1 MPEHFTAWIQNR
13 SRFESGDPAGVWL
26 DLPATTEQLKEA
38 LRTLDIKT
46 PQDLRLFGH
55 FVTDSRKVDIPL
67 PLLQEPDFDTL
78 NFLAA
83 RLENLPDDQLEKLN
97 ALCQSSH
104 CPQNLK
110 GFLDYPENADCYTH
124 LPDIYNAYDLRAYVP
139 VPSENIRNGEFT
151 NYGYIF
157 ASGKAWVKKYEHQEI
172 PEQYRLT
179 PFVEEAPEPLAPP
192 TSDKPPT
199 KVDALMAKL
208 EEGVQG
214 IFESERYRQYLT
226 AMSKF
231 HNYSLNNTLLITLQ
245 KPEATLVAGYNAW
258 QKSFGRHVKK
268 GEKAIQILAP
278 VKQTYKVTA
287 PKLDQNGVPVR
298 DERGDI
304 VTQEV
309 ERTHL
314 TFRAVNVFDVSQT
327 EGPPLPSLIPDF
339 TETPSPNVLGHP
351 FFKAVEKV
359 AAVPVEIG
367 MPRGSTARG
376 MYSIAE
382 NKIYIDHHRSQTMV
396 FKTLIHETAHARL
409 HNANAA
415 KIDRPTA
422 EVEAE
427 SVAFAVCSHYGL
439 DTSDYSFAYIAGWS
453 GGKAVPELK
462 SSMGRIRAETTA
474 LIEQIDE
481 QYAIEFERYSIEHEP
496 GIEAPEPV
504 TDTPEAIR
512 SQLLERKD
520 ILHYGV
526 ISARLGTH
534 DEFLAKID
542 NLSQQIADRAYP
554 VYLTEKEI
562 ATLQAS
568 GVDDFAEHDW
578 RVLYPSI
585 PEMMNAAAQDMAPYY
600 RAAEDALNSNLDL
613 LGQLKQCKQESAVSL
628 ELQSPSHAPALE
640 MEVAR

>member
-1 MPEHFTAWIQNR
+1 MPDHFTAWIQNR
-13 SRFESGDPAGVWL
+13 TRFESGDPAGVWL

-83 RLENLPDDQLEKLN
+83 RLETLSDEQLEKLN

-104 CPQNLK
+104 CPQTLK

-139 VPSENIRNGEFT
+139 IPNDETRNGEFT
-151 NYGYIF
+151 DYGYIF
-157 ASGKAWVKKYEHQEI
+157 ASGKAWVKKYEQQEI

-179 PFVEEAPEPLAPP
+179 PFEESPEPLVPQP
-192 TSDKPPT
+192 SDKPAT
-199 KVDALMAKL
+199 KVDALMSKL

-231 HNYSLNNTLLITLQ
+231 HNYSLNNTLLIALQ

-278 VKQTYKVTA
+278 VKQTYRITA
-287 PKLDQNGVPVR
+287 PKLDQSGKPIR

-309 ERTHL
+309 ERTYL
-314 TFRAVNVFDVSQT
+314 TFRVASVFDVSQT
-327 EGPPLPSLIPDF
+327 EGQPLPSLIPDF

-359 AAVPVEIG
+359 APVPVEID
-367 MPRGSTARG
+367 MPRGTTARG

-382 NKIYIDHHRSQTMV
+382 NKIYIDHHRSEKMV

-415 KIDRPTA
+415 SIDRSTA

-439 DTSDYSFAYIAGWS
+439 DTSDYSFGYIAGWS
-453 GGKAVPELK
+453 SDKTAPELK
-462 SSMGRIRAETTA
+462 ASMGRIRAETGA

-481 QYAIEFERYSIEHEP
+481 QYAIEFERYAIVHEL
-496 GIEAPEPV
+496 EPV
-504 TDTPEAIR
+504 PEI
-512 SQLLERKD
+512 
-520 ILHYGV
+520 
-526 ISARLGTH
+526 
-534 DEFLAKID
+534 
-542 NLSQQIADRAYP
+542 
-554 VYLTEKEI
+554 
-562 ATLQAS
+562 
-568 GVDDFAEHDW
+568 
-578 RVLYPSI
+578 
-585 PEMMNAAAQDMAPYY
+585 MNTAQDSAPYY
-600 RAAEDALNSNLDL
+600 QSAEAALTDLSAPKGPENARPSLLKKLDTCKEKAAASIA
-613 LGQLKQCKQESAVSL
+613 KQPVSHV
-628 ELQSPSHAPALE
+628 PNYN
-640 MEVAR
+640 MEVSQ